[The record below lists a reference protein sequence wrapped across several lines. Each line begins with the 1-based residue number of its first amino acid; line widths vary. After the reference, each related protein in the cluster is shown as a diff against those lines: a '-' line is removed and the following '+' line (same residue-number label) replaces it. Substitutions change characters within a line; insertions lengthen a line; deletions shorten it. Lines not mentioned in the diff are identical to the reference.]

1 MEWICERL
9 TSNRRVRLCL
19 LTTALITITI
29 CSTSSPLYPINLW
42 VDPNTYFTV
51 GKSMFHGLIPYRDVF
66 DHKGPY
72 LYVLHG
78 IAWLIDHNGFLLIW
92 MVEIACCYFFL
103 LFSLRTVNLFTDKGA
118 TWLMPILSLL
128 VYTSDAFYL
137 GDSVE
142 ELSLPLLSYAL
153 YLAIRSLKG
162 KGRIKASEFFLVGV
176 TSGIIFWMKFNLTGF
191 YLAWVILPLVQALRR
206 RDHALIRSMVFGVAC
221 GVVTVTLPVLCYFS
235 YYHALDS
242 LIDVYFL
249 TNIFQYGNS
258 YTAELPVVLFS
269 LSKIL
274 KSIFKN
280 PALWA
285 LIFLGLIFLWQESRI
300 LFAQV
305 LLMIL
310 AGLLFIFGKGSW
322 YRYYTFIF
330 SCFCCFGVAAVY
342 RLFGS
347 YLEKFSMKLS
357 KWILGAFCVFLF
369 PFCLAMLSMN
379 TEYLFCS
386 RASMPQFRFA
396 EIISQSDDPSLLTYR
411 SMDMGFLTAG
421 NLLPPCRYY
430 CILNADKDSALA
442 AQDAMIREGATN
454 FVVTYREDFSSPL
467 YELCAEMQYPH
478 RSTHYFLYKRK

>member
-1 MEWICERL
+1 MKWICERL
-9 TSNRRVRLCL
+9 TSNMRVRLCL
-19 LTTALITITI
+19 LATALITITI

-51 GKSMFHGLIPYRDVF
+51 GKSMFHGLVPYRDVF

-78 IAWLIDHNGFLLIW
+78 IAWLIDHDGFLFIW

-103 LFSLRTVNLFTDKGA
+103 LFSFRILKLFAGEGIL
-118 TWLMPILSLL
+118 WLVPVLSLL
-128 VYTSDAFYL
+128 VYTSDAFYR

-153 YLAIRSLKG
+153 YLTIRSLKG
-162 KGRIKASEFFLVGV
+162 EGHIEHREFFLVGI
-176 TSGIIFWMKFNLTGF
+176 TSGIIFWMKFNLSGF
-191 YLAWVILPLVQALRR
+191 YLAWVALPLVQALK
-206 RDHALIRSMVFGVAC
+206 DKDYALIRSMVLGVTL
-221 GVVTVTLPVLCYFS
+221 GVIAVTVPVLFYFS
-235 YYHALDS
+235 YHHALDS
-242 LIDVYFL
+242 LIDVYFI

-258 YTAELPVVLFS
+258 YTTDLPGALFS

-280 PALWA
+280 PELWA
-285 LIFLGLIFLWQESRI
+285 LIFLGLVFLWKEYRI
-300 LFAQV
+300 LFTQV
-305 LLMIL
+305 LLMIFT
-310 AGLLFIFGKGSW
+310 GFLFIFGKGSW
-322 YRYYTFIF
+322 YRYYTLIF
-330 SCFCCFGVAAVY
+330 SCFCCFGMIPVY
-342 RLFGS
+342 LLLRPYAG
-347 YLEKFSMKLS
+347 KCSMKAR
-357 KWILGAFCVFLF
+357 KWILGASCAFIF
-369 PFCLAMLSMN
+369 PFCLAMLSTN
-379 TEYLFCS
+379 TEYLFCP
-386 RASMPQFRFA
+386 RTSMPQFRFA

-430 CILNADKDSALA
+430 CILNADKDAALA